1 VNIITAIKDLNL
13 FRPYLQG
20 HSRNLNSWHA
30 WSVCLRVIYG
40 LPIRR
45 PKNLELIR
53 QCTGRDPSKLN
64 PDGYNTVLLLVGRRG
79 GKSKISG
86 LIGAY
91 EGLFS
96 GKEKLLSP
104 GEIPMVTITSPT
116 REQSTIIKSY
126 CRAALGVSPMLDN
139 EVDGD
144 DTKQG
149 FKLNNGVTVR
159 ILVGDFRSVRGYTQ
173 VCVIVDEICFFGYTE
188 ESKVKSDTELIR
200 SIKPALLTTKGRL
213 IGVSTKYAPRGW
225 AYGQHKRHFGN
236 DNSRVLVW
244 DATSRTMNPTLSQ
257 EDVDE
262 AIAED
267 PEAARAEYMNQWR
280 EDVSIFLPREVI
292 EAVVVQGRQELL
304 PRQGIQYA
312 GFADMSGGRSDS
324 ATLAIAH
331 KDNRKVI
338 LDYIR
343 EWKAPFSPY
352 SVAGEM
358 AAELARYKLKM
369 VVGDR
374 YSAEFVVQAFKNHRI
389 TYRNAELNKS
399 QLYLELL
406 PRICSREIEL
416 LDNERLTIQLS
427 NLERRCRSGGN
438 DIVDHPTGGHDDL
451 ANVCAGVCAVV
462 SKPKIVCGGGFHFS
476 DGSVI
481 HSLGGDSNVE
491 FNRMLMGRAIAAQQA
506 HRGGM

>member
-1 VNIITAIKDLNL
+1 VNIITATKDQNL
-13 FRPYLQG
+13 FKPYLQG
-20 HSRNLNSWHA
+20 RNDSLRSWLNWLI
-30 WSVCLRVIYG
+30 CLRVIYG
-40 LPIRR
+40 LPVRK
-45 PKNLELIR
+45 PNNLALIR

-91 EGLFS
+91 EALFS

-104 GEIPMVTITSPT
+104 GEIPMLTITSPT
-116 REQSTIIKSY
+116 KDQSTIIKSY
-126 CRAALGVSPMLDN
+126 MRAALASPMLDA
-139 EVDGD
+139 EVGD
-144 DTKQG
+144 DVRSG
-149 FKLNNGVTVR
+149 FPLSNGVHVR

-173 VCVIVDEICFFGYTE
+173 IAVVVDEICFFGYTE
-188 ESKVKSDTELIR
+188 ESRVKSDTELIR
-200 SIKPALLTTKGRL
+200 AIKPALLTTKGRL

-225 AYGQHKRHFGN
+225 AYGQWKRHWGN

-244 DATSRTMNPTLSQ
+244 DAASRVMNPLLSEQ
-257 EDVDE
+257 DIQDE
-262 AIAED
+262 IDDD
-267 PEAARAEYMNQWR
+267 PEAARAEYMNEWR
-280 EDVSIFLPREVI
+280 EDVAIFLPREVV
-292 EAVVVQGRQELL
+292 ESVVVQGRKELL

-324 ATLAIAH
+324 AGLAIAH

-338 LDYIR
+338 LDYLR

-358 AAELARYKLKM
+358 AAELTRYRLRS

-374 YSAEFVVQAFKNHRI
+374 YSAEFVVQAFRNHHV
-389 TYRNAELNKS
+389 TYRTAELNKS
-399 QLYLELL
+399 ELYLELL

-416 LDNERLTIQLS
+416 LDNERLIVQLS

-438 DIVDHPTGGHDDL
+438 DVVDHPTGGHDDL
-451 ANVCAGVCAVV
+451 ANVCAGVTTLV

-476 DGSVI
+476 NGTI
-481 HSLGGDSNVE
+481 LHNLGGDNVA
-491 FNRMLMGRAIAAQQA
+491 FNRQMMALAISQQQKLK
-506 HRGGM
+506 GY